1 MMIIYQNRNMSYNDD
16 NQFKTAK
23 KHSIICKCGGFLLLL
38 QNEIMIG
45 SMVLYKLLMY
55 KQKGYD

>member
-1 MMIIYQNRNMSYNDD
+1 MAYNED
-16 NQFKTAK
+16 NQTKTAK

>member
-1 MMIIYQNRNMSYNDD
+1 MVYNDD
-16 NQFKTAK
+16 NQIKTAK
-23 KHSIICKCGGFLLLL
+23 KHSIFWKYSGFLLLL

>member
-1 MMIIYQNRNMSYNDD
+1 MAYYED
-16 NQFKTAK
+16 NQIKTAK

-45 SMVLYKLLMY
+45 SMVL
-55 KQKGYD
+55 

>member
-1 MMIIYQNRNMSYNDD
+1 MEYYDD
-16 NQFKTAK
+16 NQTKTAK
-23 KHSIICKCGGFLLLL
+23 KHSFICKYGGFLLLL